1 MNGLKR
7 LVITTLTLTPSGAL
21 SPGPLSAS
29 AVAAGALLGPLGGL
43 LVALGHTLVELPYV
57 AALHRFA
64 GRWRG
69 ALDRLKIPMNAVIVG
84 FLLFFSQ
91 QLLRDAVTI
100 LNGGGSPR
108 GFAIAGPLEALFVG
122 ITLTGLNAYF
132 LAWWL
137 TVGYPLIEESARLG
151 LKGFVAMYG
160 SHVWMDYAWLILLA
174 AGGGATRIL
183 GAIPYAALLGLLA
196 AMLAGFALKIAFDT
210 VRLVKGERVAR
221 RARPP
226 RRG

>member
-7 LVITTLTLTPSGAL
+7 LIITTLTLTPSGAL

-29 AVAAGALLGPLGGL
+29 AVAAGALLGPLGGF

-57 AALHRFA
+57 VILHRFT
-64 GRWRG
+64 GLWRG
-69 ALDRLKIPMNAVIVG
+69 ALDWLRIPMNAVIVG

-91 QLLRDAVTI
+91 GLLRDAVAI

-108 GFAIAGPLEALFVG
+108 GFAISGPLEALLVG

-137 TVGYPLIEESARLG
+137 TVGHPLIEESARLG
-151 LKGFVAMYG
+151 LRGLVAMYG
-160 SHVWMDYAWLILLA
+160 SHVWMDYAWLTLLA

-183 GAIPYAALLGLLA
+183 GAIPYAALLGILA
-196 AMLAGFALKIAFDT
+196 TVLAGFALTIALDT
-210 VRLVKGERVAR
+210 VKLVKGELTAR
-221 RARPP
+221 RTRPP
-226 RRG
+226 RR